1 MHKDSY
7 NFKVIVLCLATIGAG
22 LLHTESVHA
31 EERPLDA
38 PRAQGLIGERF
49 DGYVVV
55 HDSNASP
62 AIRQLIEQI
71 NTERR
76 KVYDEKAAAQNA
88 PAAEVGKVY
97 AAEIMVKAPSGTWFQ
112 GPDGSWQ
119 KK

>member
-1 MHKDSY
+1 MRN
-7 NFKVIVLCLATIGAG
+7 NFYKSKVIVVCLAAIGAG
-22 LLHTESVHA
+22 LLHTGLVRA

-55 HDSNASP
+55 HDSNAAP

-71 NTERR
+71 NIERR

-88 PAAEVGKVY
+88 PTAEVGKVY
-97 AAEIMVKAPSGTWFQ
+97 ATEIMNKAPAGTWFQ
-112 GPDGSWQ
+112 GAEGNWQ